1 MSTVTI
7 DNLSESEPLDQAAS
21 AELHGGMINPAMFST
36 FLASFDLTEVTQ
48 NAINVNFVT
57 GDQGINSIGSLS
69 IMPISAASAMTV
81 IKGSL

>member
-7 DNLSESEPLDQAAS
+7 DNLSESAPLDQAAS
-21 AELHGGMINPAMFST
+21 AELRGGMINPASIST

-48 NAINVNFVT
+48 NAINVNFLT
-57 GDQGINSIGSLS
+57 GDHGINSIGSLS
-69 IMPISAASAMTV
+69 IMPISAASAITV